1 MIPALK
7 AIVAHFAND
16 PQWRT
21 VRPPLAELTREQ
33 ESSLIAELKASGFS
47 MPGIA

>member
-7 AIVAHFAND
+7 AIVAHFSND

-21 VRPPLAELTREQ
+21 MRRPLTELAQGQ
-33 ESSLIAELKASGFS
+33 ESGLIAELKASGFS
-47 MPGIA
+47 MPDIA